1 MLFLDFPSSHIP
13 DAALVDLPAVAIERL
28 AGETDEERL
37 SQIANDW
44 LLQRDLLYAMAI
56 MCSPDNPTHALG
68 LVEALAADEIFQ
80 ASDLLS
86 LIFTEVPE
94 LSDYVAIQPQLI
106 RDGSPVST
114 HELVSAIGGR
124 ENPFVLIRDLLKKD
138 WLAHVA
144 AGYILRRIIS
154 RSMANLPDASLAE
167 AAGAVEFWCK
177 NHHIVGGGT
186 DNVRRN
192 LWPKYQPVSH
202 LWAALQIVQ
211 SGQLDLATPDGF
223 GRWLGTAYM
232 LRELGC
238 SIVPKRRRPGNT
250 VLSRPSTWEIPLQ
263 YLFRDNAGRVAVLWS
278 DNPEDHDITTAGPPP
293 ARSLSVGKPV

>member
-13 DAALVDLPAVAIERL
+13 DAALVDLPAVAMERL

-44 LLQRDLLYAMAI
+44 LLQIDLLYALAI
-56 MCSPDNPTHALG
+56 MCSPDDPTYASG
-68 LVEALAADEIFQ
+68 LVEAVTAEEIFQ

-86 LIFTEVPE
+86 LEFTEVKE
-94 LSDYVAIQPQLI
+94 QSDYVAIQPELV
-106 RDGSPVST
+106 RDGSPVPAQ
-114 HELVSAIGGR
+114 ELVSAIGGR
-124 ENPFVLIRDLLKKD
+124 ENPFVLIRDLLKKNR
-138 WLAHVA
+138 LAHVA

-154 RSMANLPDASLAE
+154 RSRANLPDASLTE
-167 AAGAVEFWCK
+167 AARAVEFWCK
-177 NHHIVGGGT
+177 KHNIVGGGKE
-186 DNVRRN
+186 NVIRN
-192 LWPKYQPVSH
+192 LWSKYQTVSH
-202 LWAALQIVQ
+202 LWGALQIAQ
-211 SGQLDLATPDGF
+211 SGQLDLTTRDGF

-238 SIVPKRRRPGNT
+238 SIVPKGRRPGDT
-250 VLSRPSTWEIPLQ
+250 VLLRPSTWEIPPQ

-278 DNPEDHDITTAGPPP
+278 DDPKDHDISTAGPPP